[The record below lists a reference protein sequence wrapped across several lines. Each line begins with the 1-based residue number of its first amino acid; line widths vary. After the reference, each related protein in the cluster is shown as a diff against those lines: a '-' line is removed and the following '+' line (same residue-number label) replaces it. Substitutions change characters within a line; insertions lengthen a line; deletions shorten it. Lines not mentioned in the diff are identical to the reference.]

1 MIRFSLP
8 LLFTFILAA
17 AVAYFA
23 YSLFGWIGV
32 FIAAFPLAAIIV
44 ATIKRE
50 LSQSQP

>member
-1 MIRFSLP
+1 MIRLGLP
-8 LLFTFILAA
+8 VIVTFLLATAA
-17 AVAYFA
+17 AYFA

-50 LSQSQP
+50 LPQS